1 MVGSLSRTPVRI
13 VLEGVG
19 EASGELV
26 RFSAPITVG
35 TLLARLPIEGR
46 AHPQE
51 GGYSFII
58 GIRRGAE
65 KAVRSVKAGTIAY
78 WPMGDAIVIYHRDAQ
93 AYSPVNTVGNVTEN
107 LELFR
112 SLRSGT
118 KIRIERV

>member
-1 MVGSLSRTPVRI
+1 MDESPSRTPVRI

-19 EASGELV
+19 EARGELV

-35 TLLARLPIEGR
+35 TLLRRLPLEGR
-46 AHPQE
+46 AHPQK

-58 GIRRGAE
+58 GIRKGVE

-78 WPMGDAIVIYHRDAQ
+78 WPMGDAMVIYHSDAQ
-93 AYSPVNTVGNVTEN
+93 AYSPVNTVGTVTEN

>member
-1 MVGSLSRTPVRI
+1 MEGSLSRTPVRI

-19 EASGELV
+19 EARGELV

-46 AHPQE
+46 AHPQR
-51 GGYSFII
+51 GGCSFII

-78 WPMGDAIVIYHRDAQ
+78 WPM
-93 AYSPVNTVGNVTEN
+93 
-107 LELFR
+107 
-112 SLRSGT
+112 
-118 KIRIERV
+118 